1 MQSRCITVFD
11 GLLLWLHSIDLIRS
25 ANCREIFGSAL
36 FSWHQVTSLQF
47 NWPGFATPPI
57 KYLRSQQCTEPDLI
71 TSRQMKLVAKVIPI
85 CQFLTVGHIDTSLQ
99 PKGSS
104 GQVRQVAT
112 MMLRSDSQ
120 AEASTHGPPMGSR
133 GTVGYRIPKMHDW
146 HDWPMSIPKKEWR
159 ILGVCFSMWWKTIR
173 SAFFFCDNW
182 HMIRQFKKN
191 EPASKWTFLHLDF
204 FPPSH
209 RTINFK
215 MFSKIKTTCRN
226 NWKMKMCLFLAY
238 ILLPSSPK
246 MFFCLHFG
254 AMIFTSKCDIC
265 SVSLQHFDDFLIS
278 FHFKP
283 IVFKS
288 QLWKTI
294 LNQKNLLKKEFI
306 RKILRSSTNLKK
318 SIRNPI
324 SITLVASEVIL
335 SLAISM
341 TRFSLTS
348 ENANGKGPAVI
359 VVRWFF
365 LEKGANWDVKWPSE
379 DERCE
384 HRHVSFMAY
393 LPLCS

>member
-1 MQSRCITVFD
+1 
-11 GLLLWLHSIDLIRS
+11 
-25 ANCREIFGSAL
+25 
-36 FSWHQVTSLQF
+36 
-47 NWPGFATPPI
+47 
-57 KYLRSQQCTEPDLI
+57 
-71 TSRQMKLVAKVIPI
+71 
-85 CQFLTVGHIDTSLQ
+85 
-99 PKGSS
+99 
-104 GQVRQVAT
+104 
-112 MMLRSDSQ
+112 
-120 AEASTHGPPMGSR
+120 
-133 GTVGYRIPKMHDW
+133 
-146 HDWPMSIPKKEWR
+146 
-159 ILGVCFSMWWKTIR
+159 
-173 SAFFFCDNW
+173 
-182 HMIRQFKKN
+182 
-191 EPASKWTFLHLDF
+191 
-204 FPPSH
+204 
-209 RTINFK
+209 
-215 MFSKIKTTCRN
+215 
-226 NWKMKMCLFLAY
+226 MKMCLFLAY

-348 ENANGKGPAVI
+348 ENTNGKGPAVI
-359 VVRWFF
+359 VVR
-365 LEKGANWDVKWPSE
+365 
-379 DERCE
+379 
-384 HRHVSFMAY
+384 
-393 LPLCS
+393 